1 MHDFEYEAP
10 TSLGALTQLLYDYK
24 ERAQILAGGTDL
36 IDHLR
41 NGRLNPEVVIDVK
54 RVPELTELTLT
65 DEKLVI
71 GGAVSCARIYEHA
84 EIRKHFAALIDATRI
99 IGGIQIQNRATLGGN
114 LCNSSPAADSIPAL
128 IALEAKCVLTAV
140 ESTEVVAVEN
150 FCVGPGKNIMVRS
163 ESGSREGSARSA
175 EVLSSIEIP
184 LPAPRSGSHYR
195 RFIPRN
201 EMDIA
206 VVGVGASV
214 QVSADGTK
222 FDSVRLALGAVAPT
236 PLLVE
241 EVSDQLIGSRIEDG
255 IARAVSISRSIA
267 SPIDD
272 MRGTREFRTHVVGVL
287 VERVLNEAV
296 TRARR

>member
-10 TSLGALTQLLYDYK
+10 TSLGALTRLLCDYK

-41 NGRLNPEVVIDVK
+41 NGRLSPDVVVDVK
-54 RVPELTELTLT
+54 KVPELTELTLT
-65 DEKLVI
+65 DTKLVI

-128 IALEAKCVLTAV
+128 IALKAKCVLAAV
-140 ESTEVVAVEN
+140 QSTEVVAVED
-150 FCVGPGKNIMVRS
+150 FCVGPGRNVMLRS
-163 ESGSREGSARSA
+163 ASDIREGSARTT

-184 LPAPRSGSHYR
+184 MPAPRSGSHYR

-214 QVSADGTK
+214 QISEDGTT
-222 FDSVRLALGAVAPT
+222 FDGVRLALGAVAPT

-241 EVSDQLIGSRIEDG
+241 EATDELVGSNIEDG
-255 IARAVSISRSIA
+255 IARAVDISRSVV

-287 VERVLNEAV
+287 VERVLKEAV
-296 TRARR
+296 SRARQ

>member
-10 TSLGALTQLLYDYK
+10 TSLDALTQLLCDHK

-41 NGRLNPEVVIDVK
+41 NGRLSPELVIDVK
-54 RVPELTELTLT
+54 KVPELTELTLT

-128 IALEAKCVLTAV
+128 IALEARCVLASV
-140 ESTEVVAVEN
+140 KSTEVVAVEK
-150 FCVGPGKNIMVRS
+150 FCVGPGKNVMVRS
-163 ESGSREGSARSA
+163 ESDRREGTARDT

-184 LPAPRSGSHYR
+184 MPAPRSGSHYR

-214 QVSADGTK
+214 QVSEDGTR
-222 FDSVRLALGAVAPT
+222 FDGVRLALGAVAPT

-241 EVSDQLIGSRIEDG
+241 EATEQLVGSNIEDG
-255 IARAVSISRSIA
+255 IAKAVDISRAIA

-296 TRARR
+296 SRARR